1 MKVDPREPS
10 RGSQTVPAFYRSV
23 VERPQPTTNALVIG
37 TAGLAVTAT
46 LAVAAVSEQ
55 ALSVVPAVEV
65 LFALATVAAAACA
78 YLQLIRG
85 RVTGDERLEWVG
97 WGFAAATVCV
107 VLNALSIRGFAPT
120 LDVLSLSSSGA
131 AALYLGWHAV
141 LPLYALGGLLGWSR
155 HVRRWFAVGVA
166 VWVALSVWEPAVL
179 RLPELVRTDRS
190 YTPTYRGLLLAT
202 AVFAGVCA
210 LAWVVRTGR
219 HACWPDAWT
228 GAALVLLAGDIGLNV
243 AADRYFAPLW
253 WASMALRLLQFLVP
267 AIGLQTGFVR
277 LFRTLQRSE
286 RSVVERLNRE
296 LQLAYEVTG
305 EVVEDRRAMEQAFD
319 RVDLM
324 LANEQFGVVF
334 QPIYDLVDGRLVGV
348 EALSRFHA
356 EPHQPPDRWFA
367 DAQLVG
373 RGVELEAAAVR
384 AALMQ
389 LPSVPDGVYLSLN
402 VSPDTLVS
410 RQLAEVL
417 EAVDGER
424 LVLEITEHAP
434 VENYLLLA
442 EAMSRYERRGV
453 RLAVD
458 DAGAGF
464 ASLRHIVRLGPAIIK
479 LDVSLTRDLHL
490 DPIRASL
497 AAALT
502 GFARSSHVGLVA
514 EGIETEGELDA
525 LHRLGVPC
533 GQGFLLSRP
542 SALALVPQGIPGSLL
557 DLTPR

>member
-1 MKVDPREPS
+1 MKVELREPS
-10 RGSQTVPAFYRSV
+10 GEPTALPAVYRSA

-37 TAGLAVTAT
+37 TAALAVAAT
-46 LAVAAVSEQ
+46 LTVAAVSEQ
-55 ALSVVPAVEV
+55 AMSVLPAVEV
-65 LFALATVAAAACA
+65 LFVLATVAATACA
-78 YLQLIRG
+78 YLQLVRG
-85 RVTGDERLEWVG
+85 GVTGEERLVWVG

-107 VLNALSIRGFAPT
+107 VLNALSIRSFAPSI
-120 LDVLSLSSSGA
+120 DVLSLSESGA
-131 AALYLGWHAV
+131 AVLYLGWHAV
-141 LPLYALGGLLGWSR
+141 LPLYALGGLLGWSG
-155 HVRRWFAVGVA
+155 HLRRWFAVGVA
-166 VWVALSVWEPAVL
+166 VWVTVSVWEPAVL
-179 RLPELVRTDRS
+179 RLPELVRADRS
-190 YTPTYRGLLLAT
+190 YTPTYRALLLVT
-202 AVFAGVCA
+202 AVFAGGCA
-210 LAWVVRTGR
+210 LAWAVRTGR
-219 HACWPDAWT
+219 HASWPDAWT
-228 GAALVLLAGDIGLNV
+228 GAALVLLAGDISVNV
-243 AADRYFAPLW
+243 AADRYFSPLW
-253 WASMALRLLQFLVP
+253 WASMALRLLQFVVP

-296 LQLAYEVTG
+296 LQLAYDVTG
-305 EVVEDRRAMEQAFD
+305 DTVEDRRAMEEAFD
-319 RVDLM
+319 RVDRM
-324 LANEQFGVVF
+324 LTDEQFTVVF

-356 EPHQPPDRWFA
+356 EPQQPPDRWFA
-367 DAQLVG
+367 DAQAVG
-373 RGVELEAAAVR
+373 RGVELETVAVR
-384 AALMQ
+384 AALKH

-402 VSPDTLVS
+402 VSPDTLMS
-410 RQLAEVL
+410 HQLTEVL
-417 EAVDGER
+417 EEVDGQR

-442 EAMSRYERRGV
+442 EALARHERRGT

-502 GFARSSHVGLVA
+502 GFARSSNVGLVA

-542 SALALVPQGIPGSLL
+542 SPLAMVPPTIPRSLL
-557 DLTPR
+557 DPAPR